1 MTGKDVLIREFQK
14 GKVSRRDFQNGLMGF
29 GLSAAAAT
37 ALVDSTIREAKAE
50 EPVTG
55 GRLSAAF
62 TSSSAGDTLDPTLI
76 VGGADI
82 GRSGLLYNR
91 LIDYIPGE
99 GLVGNLA
106 TSWEPNGDATQWT
119 MEIMQGVEFH
129 NGKTLTAADVAY
141 SFNRHLDPEG
151 GSPANAYLGDVESIT
166 ADGPGHVV
174 FNMKA
179 PNADV
184 PYLLTE
190 YHFTAQPEGADSES
204 YVQGEAIGTG
214 PWKVKEFDP
223 GIVAV
228 FERHPN
234 YHRTGLPYIDEIES
248 FGIPDIST
256 RVSALLSGEADIIIG
271 LDPQLVGTVDEA
283 DNAEVLNQPGGAHPT
298 YPMRADTPPY
308 TDNNVRLA
316 LKHAVDRERMLQLG
330 WGGLG
335 TVGRDH
341 PIPQHDPFFAPD
353 VEALERDPDK
363 VAWYLKE
370 AGMENATFELHASDD
385 NFGGANA
392 SIVMAELMNEA
403 GANVTVKKVPADGYW
418 SAVWMK
424 VPWCG
429 SSWYG
434 RPTADLMLAIA
445 YISGGSWN
453 ESFWSHERF
462 DSLVLEAR
470 KTVDETLRREL
481 YREVQ
486 IIMRDEGATITPV
499 FTNWLDAYA
508 SRVKDLK
515 GHPHGFGGWMYWEDV
530 WLDDATT

>member
-1 MTGKDVLIREFQK
+1 MTKKDVLIREFLK

-29 GLSAAAAT
+29 GLSAAAAV
-37 ALVDSTIREAKAE
+37 ALVDDTIREAQASG
-50 EPVTG
+50 PVSG
-55 GRLSAAF
+55 GTLRAAF
-62 TSSSAGDTLDPTLI
+62 TGSSAADTLDPTLI
-76 VGGADI
+76 VGGIDI
-82 GRSGLLYNR
+82 GRAGLLYNR
-91 LIDYIPGE
+91 LIDYIPGK
-99 GLVGNLA
+99 GLVGNLG
-106 TSWEPNGDATQWT
+106 TSWEANDDATRWT
-119 MEIMQGVEFH
+119 VELKDGVEFH
-129 NGKTLTAADVAY
+129 NGKTLTAADVSY
-141 SFNRHLDPEG
+141 SFNRHLDPDG
-151 GSPANAYLGDVESIT
+151 GSPANAYLGDIESIT
-166 ADGPGHVV
+166 TDCNRHVV

-179 PNADV
+179 PNADI

-204 YVQGEAIGTG
+204 YARGEAIGTG
-214 PWKVKEFDP
+214 PWKVREYEP
-223 GIVAV
+223 GIAAV
-228 FERHPN
+228 FERNPN
-234 YHRTGLPYIDEIES
+234 YHRSGLPYVDEIET
-248 FGIPDIST
+248 FGVPDNTT
-256 RVSALLSGEADIIIG
+256 RVNALLSDEADIIIG
-271 LDPQLVGTVDEA
+271 LDPQLVGTVEEA

-298 YPMRADTPPY
+298 YPMRADTAPF

-341 PIPQHDPFFAPD
+341 PIPQHDPVFAED
-353 VEALERDPDK
+353 VGPLPRDPDM
-363 VAWYLKE
+363 VAYYLKQ
-370 AGMENATFELHASDD
+370 AGMENATFEFHASDT

-392 SIVMAELMNEA
+392 SVIMAELMNEA
-403 GANVTVKKVPADGYW
+403 GANVAVKKVPADGYW
-418 SAVWMK
+418 SAVWMQ

-434 RPTADLMLAIA
+434 RPTADLMLSIA

-470 KTVDETLRREL
+470 KTVDEALRKEI
-481 YREVQ
+481 YRECQ
-486 IIMRDEGATITPV
+486 LIMRDEGSTITPV

-508 SRVKDLK
+508 TRVRDLK

-530 WLDDATT
+530 WIDNASA

>member
-55 GRLSAAF
+55 GRRSAAF

-91 LIDYIPGE
+91 LVDYIPGE

-141 SFNRHLDPEG
+141 SFNRHLDPAG

-214 PWKVKEFDP
+214 P
-223 GIVAV
+223 
-228 FERHPN
+228 
-234 YHRTGLPYIDEIES
+234 
-248 FGIPDIST
+248 
-256 RVSALLSGEADIIIG
+256 
-271 LDPQLVGTVDEA
+271 
-283 DNAEVLNQPGGAHPT
+283 
-298 YPMRADTPPY
+298 
-308 TDNNVRLA
+308 
-316 LKHAVDRERMLQLG
+316 
-330 WGGLG
+330 
-335 TVGRDH
+335 
-341 PIPQHDPFFAPD
+341 
-353 VEALERDPDK
+353 
-363 VAWYLKE
+363 
-370 AGMENATFELHASDD
+370 
-385 NFGGANA
+385 
-392 SIVMAELMNEA
+392 
-403 GANVTVKKVPADGYW
+403 
-418 SAVWMK
+418 
-424 VPWCG
+424 
-429 SSWYG
+429 
-434 RPTADLMLAIA
+434 
-445 YISGGSWN
+445 
-453 ESFWSHERF
+453 
-462 DSLVLEAR
+462 
-470 KTVDETLRREL
+470 
-481 YREVQ
+481 
-486 IIMRDEGATITPV
+486 
-499 FTNWLDAYA
+499 
-508 SRVKDLK
+508 
-515 GHPHGFGGWMYWEDV
+515 
-530 WLDDATT
+530 

>member
-1 MTGKDVLIREFQK
+1 MEKKDVLIREFL
-14 GKVSRRDFQNGLMGF
+14 GGRVSRRDFHNGLVAT
-29 GLSAAAAT
+29 GLTAT
-37 ALVDSTIREAKAE
+37 AAGALVASTCRDARAE
-50 EPVTG
+50 TPKSG
-55 GRLSAAF
+55 GRLRAGF
-62 TSSSAGDTLDPTLI
+62 TTSSAGDTLDPTKI
-76 VGGADI
+76 VASSDI

-119 MEIMQGVEFH
+119 MEILEGVEFH

-190 YHFTAQPEGADSES
+190 YHFTAQPEGADDAS
-204 YVQGEAIGTG
+204 YAGGEAIGTG
-214 PWKVKEFDP
+214 PWMVKEFDP

-234 YHRTGLPYIDEIES
+234 YHRTGRPYVDEIES
-248 FGIPDIST
+248 FGIPDNSA
-256 RVSALLSGEADIIIG
+256 RVNALLSDEIDIMIG
-271 LDPQLVGTVDEA
+271 LDPQLISSVDEA

-316 LKHAVDRERMLQLG
+316 LKHAIDRERMLQLG

-453 ESFWSHERF
+453 ESFWSHEKF

-481 YREVQ
+481 YREIQ

-530 WLDDATT
+530 WLDDATA

>member
-1 MTGKDVLIREFQK
+1 MDKKDVLMGDFLAGRI
-14 GKVSRRDFQNGLMGF
+14 SRRDFHNGL
-29 GLSAAAAT
+29 AAT
-37 ALVDSTIREAKAE
+37 GFTATAASALVAGTGHDARAE
-50 EPVTG
+50 TPKRG
-55 GRLSAAF
+55 GRLRVGF
-62 TSSSAGDTLDPTLI
+62 TTSSAGDTLDPTKI
-76 VGGADI
+76 VASSDI

-91 LIDYIPGE
+91 LIDYVPGK

-106 TSWEPNGDATQWT
+106 TGWEANDDARRWT
-119 MEIMQGVEFH
+119 MEIVEGIEFH
-129 NGKTLTAADVAY
+129 NGKTLTADDVAY
-141 SFNRHLDPEG
+141 SFNRHLDPDG

-166 ADGPGHVV
+166 ADGPRHVV

-190 YHFTAQPEGADSES
+190 YHFTAQPQGADDAS
-204 YVQGEAIGTG
+204 YARGEAIGTG
-214 PWKVKEFDP
+214 PWMVREFEP
-223 GIVAV
+223 GIGAV

-234 YHRTGLPYIDEIES
+234 YHRSGRPYVDEIES
-248 FGIPDIST
+248 FGIPDNSA
-256 RVSALLSGEADIIIG
+256 RVNALLSDEIDIMIG
-271 LDPQLVGTVDEA
+271 LDPQLISSVDEA

-316 LKHAVDRERMLQLG
+316 IKHAIDRERMLQLG

-335 TVGRDH
+335 TIGRDH

-363 VAWYLKE
+363 VAWHLKQ
-370 AGMENATFELHASDD
+370 ADMENATFELHASDD
-385 NFGGANA
+385 NFGGTNA
-392 SIVMAELMNEA
+392 SVVMAELMNEA

-418 SAVWMK
+418 GAVWMK

-453 ESFWSHERF
+453 ESFWSNERF
-462 DSLVLEAR
+462 DRLVLEAR
-470 KTVDETLRREL
+470 KTVDEDLRREL
-481 YREVQ
+481 YREIQ

-508 SRVKDLK
+508 SRVKNLK

-530 WLDDATT
+530 WLDDAAT

>member
-1 MTGKDVLIREFQK
+1 MTGKDVLIREFLK

-37 ALVDSTIREAKAE
+37 ALIDATVREAKAE

-55 GRLSAAF
+55 GRLTAAF

-119 MEIMQGVEFH
+119 MEILEGVEFH

-204 YVQGEAIGTG
+204 YVRGEATGTG
-214 PWKVKEFDP
+214 PWMVKEFDP
-223 GIVAV
+223 GIVAI
-228 FERHPN
+228 FERNPN

-248 FGIPDIST
+248 FGIPDNST
-256 RVSALLSGEADIIIG
+256 RVNALLSGEADIIIA

-298 YPMRADTPPY
+298 YPMRADTAPY
-308 TDNNVRLA
+308 LRQQ
-316 LKHAVDRERMLQLG
+316 R
-330 WGGLG
+330 
-335 TVGRDH
+335 
-341 PIPQHDPFFAPD
+341 AP
-353 VEALERDPDK
+353 
-363 VAWYLKE
+363 
-370 AGMENATFELHASDD
+370 
-385 NFGGANA
+385 GAQ
-392 SIVMAELMNEA
+392 
-403 GANVTVKKVPADGYW
+403 
-418 SAVWMK
+418 
-424 VPWCG
+424 
-429 SSWYG
+429 
-434 RPTADLMLAIA
+434 
-445 YISGGSWN
+445 
-453 ESFWSHERF
+453 
-462 DSLVLEAR
+462 AR
-470 KTVDETLRREL
+470 
-481 YREVQ
+481 
-486 IIMRDEGATITPV
+486 
-499 FTNWLDAYA
+499 
-508 SRVKDLK
+508 
-515 GHPHGFGGWMYWEDV
+515 H
-530 WLDDATT
+530 

>member
-1 MTGKDVLIREFQK
+1 MIREFIK

-37 ALVDSTIREAKAE
+37 AIIDSTVREAKAE

-55 GRLSAAF
+55 GRLTAAF
-62 TSSSAGDTLDPTLI
+62 TSSSAGDTLDPTKI
-76 VGGADI
+76 VASSDI

-119 MEIMQGVEFH
+119 MEILEGVEFH

-190 YHFTAQPEGADSES
+190 YHFTAQPEGADDAS
-204 YVQGEAIGTG
+204 YARGEAIGTG
-214 PWKVKEFDP
+214 PWMVKEFDP

-234 YHRTGLPYIDEIES
+234 YHRTGRPYVDEIES
-248 FGIPDIST
+248 FGIPDNSA
-256 RVSALLSGEADIIIG
+256 RVNALLSDEIDIMIG
-271 LDPQLVGTVDEA
+271 LDPQLISSVDEA

-316 LKHAVDRERMLQLG
+316 LKHAIDRERMLQLG

-481 YREVQ
+481 YREIH